1 MILSMYPFQI
11 MCVCFITQVGKALSQ
26 IEQIVNMMSVTYLQ
40 LTFTCLHHKMLEN
53 LYFPF
58 LKYHTPD
65 LRWKI
70 ISSTMKFVVGVYRSS
85 WYGLVIQSK

>member
-58 LKYHTPD
+58 LKYDTPD
-65 LRWKI
+65 RNSMRSQMEDYQFINNYEVW
-70 ISSTMKFVVGVYRSS
+70 SRSTT
-85 WYGLVIQSK
+85 

>member
-65 LRWKI
+65 RNSMRSQMEDNQFINNYEVW
-70 ISSTMKFVVGVYRSS
+70 SRSTT
-85 WYGLVIQSK
+85 